1 MTTHLATARR
11 GFTLIELLVVISII
25 AVLIG
30 LLLPALA
37 MAMRSAIRTACG
49 SNLRQIGG
57 AMEVHRGKHNETY
70 PFARYMP
77 APFLS
82 LFPDDP
88 GLNRALEPST
98 NIPSISKMYRCP
110 GDPDAVYSLTL
121 ISYTYNAS
129 LSGRPLDASWFR
141 RRLNF
146 HESEIPVA
154 YDCDGNSFVLDDG
167 SELSVAPFHTKRNVL
182 FADAHVGDFE

>member
-1 MTTHLATARR
+1 MVQSSRYDVDKAEVQVLSEGCDCIR
-11 GFTLIELLVVISII
+11 GSDRHAQGEGVASEANTD
-25 AVLIG
+25 
-30 LLLPALA
+30 P
-37 MAMRSAIRTACG
+37 T
-49 SNLRQIGG
+49 
-57 AMEVHRGKHNETY
+57 
-70 PFARYMP
+70 

-167 SELSVAPFHTKRNVL
+167 SELPVAPFHTKRNVL